1 MKIEWDKVAARAYF
15 AVGVLGLVVVPAVL
29 AFMGLGIIGLLFVL
43 PILAWVA
50 ARFLVH
56 GGAEALAWM
65 SREPL
70 GKWEGTYYAFN
81 DVQIRIFEDDG
92 KLWFVVG
99 DVMYAIGMKE
109 LPESFRAV
117 RPRDVRVVPGTRLK
131 ALDPAG
137 LEHLLGKRNEHES
150 IRFLNWMRREV
161 VRPWERKRAGP

>member
-1 MKIEWDKVAARAYF
+1 
-15 AVGVLGLVVVPAVL
+15 
-29 AFMGLGIIGLLFVL
+29 
-43 PILAWVA
+43 
-50 ARFLVH
+50 
-56 GGAEALAWM
+56 
-65 SREPL
+65 
-70 GKWEGTYYAFN
+70 
-81 DVQIRIFEDDG
+81 VQIRIFEDDG

-161 VRPWERKRAGP
+161 VRPWEKKREG